1 GVPVGGII
9 DWADGGDFPGLWGR
23 GGEGPHGGGAAQQD
37 DKFAASHSGTSEWPT
52 ARHPSKN
59 YAKSRAAPS
68 LQSGERAPGRAS
80 EPPYRLAINCCRR
93 LSALVLGADLNRSES
108 VIAAGIL
115 TLAMGPPTR
124 GIAGAPLCGEESPSP
139 RLTAPRNRGVGLPA

>member
-37 DKFAASHSGTSEWPT
+37 DKFAASPSGPSEWPT

-68 LQSGERAPGRAS
+68 LQTGERAPRRAS
-80 EPPYRLAINCCRR
+80 EPPYRLANKLLPPIVGP
-93 LSALVLGADLNRSES
+93 SPWGRSES
-108 VIAAGIL
+108 F
-115 TLAMGPPTR
+115 
-124 GIAGAPLCGEESPSP
+124 
-139 RLTAPRNRGVGLPA
+139 